1 MEASFARPRQRF
13 RVTKVVVAAFRLEHS
28 HGRRHHTR
36 LDVNA
41 YAKKIMLGGRGPS
54 SSLVLAATRRPR

>member
-1 MEASFARPRQRF
+1 MEASFARPRPRF

-36 LDVNA
+36 LDVKA

-54 SSLVLAATRRPR
+54 S